1 MIRDYE
7 MACKVLGVTFGATE
21 AEIKS
26 AYRELAKR
34 LHPDNHPQQTE
45 RIREAYRLVVE
56 AYDYIEKHPA
66 PVNKRVNTAEQ
77 KAPEQNA
84 SKQKVSKQKVSEQ
97 SVTAQNYTTMSPQ
110 APKVMGSP
118 VGKRT
123 GGSDRDR
130 ERKQFEEKARQERES
145 RKEKLQEEL
154 QERKAQLDQE
164 KKEKAILNEIRAIRL
179 AAAIRAML
187 NEKGI
192 E

>member
-7 MACKVLGVTFGATE
+7 MACKVLGVEPGAPA

-56 AYDYIEKHPA
+56 AYDFIEKHPVPEDSEVTVA
-66 PVNKRVNTAEQ
+66 ENSVPVQNTA
-77 KAPEQNA
+77 
-84 SKQKVSKQKVSEQ
+84 
-97 SVTAQNYTTMSPQ
+97 TMHVHT
-110 APKVMGSP
+110 PKVMGSP

-123 GGSDRDR
+123 SGADRDR
-130 ERKQFEEKARQERES
+130 ERKQFEEKARQEREV
-145 RKEKLQEEL
+145 RKEKMQEEL
-154 QERKAQLDQE
+154 QERRAQLDQE

-187 NEKGI
+187 NEQGI

>member
-7 MACKVLGVTFGATE
+7 MACKVLGVDTGAPA
-21 AEIKS
+21 AEVKS

-56 AYDYIEKHPA
+56 AYEYIEKHPA
-66 PVNKRVNTAEQ
+66 PERSAIPPQ
-77 KAPEQNA
+77 
-84 SKQKVSKQKVSEQ
+84 Q
-97 SVTAQNYTTMSPQ
+97 STVLNNDPVVINYK
-110 APKVMGSP
+110 PKVMGSP

-123 GGSDRDR
+123 GSADRDR
-130 ERKQFEEKARQERES
+130 ERKQFEEKARQEREA

-154 QERKAQLDQE
+154 QERKALLDQE

-187 NEKGI
+187 NEQGI

>member
-7 MACKVLGVTFGATE
+7 MACKVLGVDTGASA

-56 AYDYIEKHPA
+56 AYEYIEKHPVPDKH
-66 PVNKRVNTAEQ
+66 PVTPA
-77 KAPEQNA
+77 
-84 SKQKVSKQKVSEQ
+84 Q
-97 SVTAQNYTTMSPQ
+97 SAAVKNDPAMKTFA
-110 APKVMGSP
+110 AKVMGSP

-123 GGSDRDR
+123 GGADRER
-130 ERKQFEEKARQERES
+130 ERKQFEEKARQEREA

-154 QERKAQLDQE
+154 QERKVQLDQE

-187 NEKGI
+187 NEQGI

>member
-7 MACKVLGVTFGATE
+7 MACRVLGVETTASA

-56 AYDYIEKHPA
+56 AYDYIERHPEEAGGQSISSAQNA
-66 PVNKRVNTAEQ
+66 PV
-77 KAPEQNA
+77 
-84 SKQKVSKQKVSEQ
+84 Q
-97 SVTAQNYTTMSPQ
+97 SYATMPVQ

-118 VGKRT
+118 VGNHTSGEERL
-123 GGSDRDR
+123 RH
-130 ERKQFEEKARQERES
+130 RKQFEEKAKAEREA

-179 AAAIRAML
+179 AHAIHAML
-187 NEKGI
+187 KDQGI

>member
-7 MACKVLGVTFGATE
+7 MACKVLGVEPGASA

-56 AYDYIEKHPA
+56 AYDFIEKHP
-66 PVNKRVNTAEQ
+66 V
-77 KAPEQNA
+77 PESIGPA
-84 SKQKVSKQKVSEQ
+84 GSEQ
-97 SVTAQNYTTMSPQ
+97 SAPVQNYTTMQ
-110 APKVMGSP
+110 AHAPKVMGSP
-118 VGKRT
+118 VGNRT
-123 GGSDRDR
+123 GGADRDR
-130 ERKQFEEKARQERES
+130 ERKQFEEKARQEREA

-164 KKEKAILNEIRAIRL
+164 KKEKAILNEIRA
-179 AAAIRAML
+179 ML
-187 NEKGI
+187 NEQGI